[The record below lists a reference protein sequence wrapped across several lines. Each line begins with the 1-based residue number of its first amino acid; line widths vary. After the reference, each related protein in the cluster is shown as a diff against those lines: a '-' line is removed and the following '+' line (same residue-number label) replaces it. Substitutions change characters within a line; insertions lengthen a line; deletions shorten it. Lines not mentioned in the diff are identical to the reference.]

1 MQIPILNI
9 GLLLKHLQIT
19 KVNMGDKEQ
28 FLWVEKYRPKKV
40 ADCIL
45 SSELKDTFSNYVKD
59 NKIPNM
65 ILAGGPG
72 TGKTTI
78 ARALCDEIGVDYLM
92 VNGSD
97 EGRNIDTVRTTLT
110 QYCSSVSMSGNRKVV
125 IMDEA
130 DYMNPDSVQPA
141 LRGFIEK
148 FSGNVSFI
156 FTCNFR
162 NRIIDPIHS
171 RCSVVEFVIPK
182 EQREKLAVQFLDRC
196 KKILSDEKVE
206 SEDKVIAEL
215 IMKHFPDF
223 RRVLNEL
230 QKYSSSGK
238 IDSGILSV
246 MSEINMSDLMGF
258 LKQKK
263 FTEVRRWSVQNLD
276 NDPVRIFRKI
286 YDTLY
291 DYLSPTAIPQA
302 VLILAE
308 YQYKAAF
315 VADQEINLVACLT
328 EIMCECEFN
337 GAVF

>member
-1 MQIPILNI
+1 MQIPSLNI
-9 GLLLKHLQIT
+9 GSPPKHLQIT
-19 KVNMGDKEQ
+19 KVNMVDKEQ
-28 FLWVEKYRPKKV
+28 FLWCEKYRPKKV

-182 EQREKLAVQFLDRC
+182 AQRENLAVQFLDRC

-276 NDPVRIFRKI
+276 NDSVRIFRKI

-291 DYLSPTAIPQA
+291 DYLSPTTIPQA
-302 VLILAE
+302 VLILAD
-308 YQYKAAF
+308 YQYKSAF

-328 EIMCECEFN
+328 EIMVECEFK
-337 GAVF
+337 

>member
-1 MQIPILNI
+1 MQIPSLNI
-9 GLLLKHLQIT
+9 GSPPKHLQIT
-19 KVNMGDKEQ
+19 KVNMVDKEQ

-182 EQREKLAVQFLDRC
+182 AQRENLAVQFLDRC

-276 NDPVRIFRKI
+276 NDSVRIFRKI

-291 DYLSPTAIPQA
+291 DYLSPTTIPQA
-302 VLILAE
+302 VLILAD
-308 YQYKAAF
+308 YQYKSAF

-328 EIMCECEFN
+328 EIMVECEFK
-337 GAVF
+337 

>member
-1 MQIPILNI
+1 MHRNHMQGFKFELVSKVKIQNMVTTAD
-9 GLLLKHLQIT
+9 LKQVIDIASF
-19 KVNMGDKEQ
+19 NEY
-28 FLWVEKYRPKKV
+28 EY
-40 ADCIL
+40 L
-45 SSELKDTFSNYVKD
+45 SSNLKLYRCGYVKD

-182 EQREKLAVQFLDRC
+182 AQRENLAVQFLDRC

-276 NDPVRIFRKI
+276 NDSVRIFRKI

-291 DYLSPTAIPQA
+291 DYLSPTTIPQA
-302 VLILAE
+302 VLILAD
-308 YQYKAAF
+308 YQYKSAF

-328 EIMCECEFN
+328 EIMVECEFK
-337 GAVF
+337 

>member
-1 MQIPILNI
+1 MN
-9 GLLLKHLQIT
+9 T
-19 KVNMGDKEQ
+19 REQ
-28 FLWVEKYRPKKV
+28 FLWCEKYRPKKV

-182 EQREKLAVQFLDRC
+182 AQRENLAVQFLDRC

-246 MSEINMSDLMGF
+246 MSEINMSDLMGY

-276 NDPVRIFRKI
+276 NDSVRIFRKV

-291 DYLSPTAIPQA
+291 DYLSPTTIPQA
-302 VLILAE
+302 VLILAD
-308 YQYKAAF
+308 YQYKSAF

-328 EIMCECEFN
+328 EIMVECEFK
-337 GAVF
+337 

>member
-1 MQIPILNI
+1 
-9 GLLLKHLQIT
+9 
-19 KVNMGDKEQ
+19 MGDKEQ

-171 RCSVVEFVIPK
+171 RCSVIEFVIPK
-182 EQREKLAVQFLDRC
+182 AQRENLAVQFLDRC

-276 NDPVRIFRKI
+276 NDSVRIFRKI

-291 DYLSPTAIPQA
+291 DYLSPTTIPQA
-302 VLILAE
+302 VLILAD
-308 YQYKAAF
+308 YQYKSAF

-328 EIMCECEFN
+328 EIMVECEFK
-337 GAVF
+337 

>member
-1 MQIPILNI
+1 MQILVLNI
-9 GLLLKHLQIT
+9 GLRLKHLQIT
-19 KVNMGDKEQ
+19 KVNMADKEQ

-45 SSELKDTFSNYVKD
+45 SPELKDTFSSYVKD
-59 NKIPNM
+59 NKSPNM

-171 RCSVVEFVIPK
+171 RSSVVEFVIPK
-182 EQREKLAVQFLDRC
+182 EHREKLAVQFLDRC

-206 SEDKVIAEL
+206 SEEKVVAEL

-263 FTEVRRWSVQNLD
+263 FTEVRKWSVQNLD
-276 NDPVRIFRKI
+276 NDPIRIFRTI

-302 VLILAE
+302 VLILAD
-308 YQYKAAF
+308 YQYKSAF

-328 EIMCECEFN
+328 EIMCECEFK
-337 GAVF
+337 

>member
-1 MQIPILNI
+1 LNI

-19 KVNMGDKEQ
+19 KVNMVDKEQ

-171 RCSVVEFVIPK
+171 RCSVIEFVIPK
-182 EQREKLAVQFLDRC
+182 AQRENLAVQFLDRC

-206 SEDKVIAEL
+206 SEDKVTAEL

-230 QKYSSSGK
+230 QKYSLLEK
-238 IDSGILSV
+238 
-246 MSEINMSDLMGF
+246 
-258 LKQKK
+258 
-263 FTEVRRWSVQNLD
+263 
-276 NDPVRIFRKI
+276 
-286 YDTLY
+286 
-291 DYLSPTAIPQA
+291 
-302 VLILAE
+302 LILAFF
-308 YQYKAAF
+308 QLCQKL
-315 VADQEINLVACLT
+315 ICLT
-328 EIMCECEFN
+328 
-337 GAVF
+337 

>member
-19 KVNMGDKEQ
+19 KVNMVDKEQ

-182 EQREKLAVQFLDRC
+182 AQRENLAVQFLDRC

-246 MSEINMSDLMGF
+246 MSEINMSDLMGY

-276 NDPVRIFRKI
+276 NDSVRIFRKI

-291 DYLSPTAIPQA
+291 DYLSPTTIPQA
-302 VLILAE
+302 VLILAD
-308 YQYKAAF
+308 YQYKSAF

-328 EIMCECEFN
+328 EIMVECEFK
-337 GAVF
+337 

>member
-19 KVNMGDKEQ
+19 KVNMVDKEQ

-171 RCSVVEFVIPK
+171 RCSVIEFVIPK
-182 EQREKLAVQFLDRC
+182 AQRENLAVQFLDRC

-276 NDPVRIFRKI
+276 NDSVRIFRKI

-291 DYLSPTAIPQA
+291 DYLSPTTIPQA
-302 VLILAE
+302 VLILAD
-308 YQYKAAF
+308 YQYKSAF

-328 EIMCECEFN
+328 EIMVECEFK
-337 GAVF
+337 

>member
-1 MQIPILNI
+1 M
-9 GLLLKHLQIT
+9 
-19 KVNMGDKEQ
+19 VDKEQ

-182 EQREKLAVQFLDRC
+182 AQRENLAVQFLDRC

-276 NDPVRIFRKI
+276 NDSVRIFRKI

-291 DYLSPTAIPQA
+291 DYLSPTTIPQA
-302 VLILAE
+302 VLILAD
-308 YQYKAAF
+308 YQYKSAF

-328 EIMCECEFN
+328 EIMVECEFK
-337 GAVF
+337 